1 MGGDCGDRICPFGR
15 AFMDAPKGDL
25 DGSEHISAMSET
37 IVVGSDMYHAGA
49 QEEFPLMQDSMG
61 NQLTQTGHD
70 YAECSNV
77 GLCDRTTGQCHCFPG
92 FSGSSCSRTQCSRD
106 DRGDCS
112 GHGKCEHVG
121 KVAADDYSTVYELW
135 DKEIS

>member
-77 GLCDRTTGQCHCFPG
+77 DVVLATTDTLIVRPRLQRLATPRKGCVRYPL
-92 FSGSSCSRTQCSRD
+92 S
-106 DRGDCS
+106 
-112 GHGKCEHVG
+112 
-121 KVAADDYSTVYELW
+121 
-135 DKEIS
+135 